1 MNYSI
6 PPLAKRLLIT
16 VLAMGL
22 FISGPVLAQE
32 GPAGADDSPQ
42 ATVISV
48 DESGRL
54 LTNRNAAV
62 LIVGALGLPD
72 AVWQGL
78 FSDVG
83 EGSESAETI
92 EALALAGVVTGNLDG
107 TFRPDEAISRGEFAV
122 LVDRAFF
129 ANRFPSDAAPFTD
142 IPEEAAYADAV
153 HSLYS
158 VGVTKGCLA
167 DPLQFC
173 GEDPI
178 TPREAGTLIERAL
191 AVPYAVSDCEEPDE
205 WLLLCE
211 VYEYID
217 TKYVLGV
224 TLKELAAP
232 VNEAAVLAV
241 EGADESAAKRSRFDC
256 SIPDPVFEPVCAW
269 GLSAV
274 ETPLRGVAE
283 AAVREMVKALD
294 PNSAYHDPEEWMEI
308 EESGRYVGIGVRVIT
323 VDDQYKPY
331 CSPLSETCRIFIWD
345 VFEGGP
351 AYNAGLLKWD
361 FIVAVDGNRL
371 HDLTLREAANLIR
384 GEVDTSV
391 DITIER
397 DGQEYT
403 FTLIRQEIVVLYT
416 SAAFHNTESIAY
428 IQLTSFST
436 FPGGAEDEFEERLAE
451 VVDTELLVLDLRN
464 NRGGQVGILQRI
476 AGFLLGEVPVMTF
489 HTLEETFDV
498 DGIGEPLLKADTPRI
513 AVLVNGNSAS
523 AAEVLAGVLKETGRA
538 VVIGENTY
546 KKNTGQRLFDLHN
559 DGVFRLTTI
568 KWTTPGGID
577 IGESGVPLDIETEF
591 PNTDLQGLM
600 EWVKALLDNP
610 PEETPE
616 EPPTETPEE
625 TPEEPPTETPEE
637 TPDETPEE

>member
-1 MNYSI
+1 M
-6 PPLAKRLLIT
+6 T

-22 FISGPVLAQE
+22 LMSAPVLAQE
-32 GPAGADDSPQ
+32 GPVGVDDSPQ
-42 ATVISV
+42 ATVVSV
-48 DESGRL
+48 DDSGGV
-54 LTNRNAAV
+54 LTNRDAAV
-62 LIVGALGLPD
+62 LIAGALGLPD

-83 EGSESAETI
+83 EGSESAEKI
-92 EALALAGVVTGNLDG
+92 EALALEGVVKGNLDG
-107 TFRPDEAISRGEFAV
+107 TFRPDEAISRAEFAV
-122 LVDRAFF
+122 WLDRAFF
-129 ANRFPSDAAPFTD
+129 ANRFPSDPAPFTD

-153 HSLYS
+153 HSLYA
-158 VGVTKGCLA
+158 VGVTKGCSA

-178 TPREAGTLIERAL
+178 SLWEAETLIERAL
-191 AVPYAVSDCEEPDE
+191 AVPYAVSDCEDPDE

-217 TKYVLGV
+217 TRYVLGV
-224 TLKELAAP
+224 TLEELAAP
-232 VNEAAVLAV
+232 ISEAAMQAAEDL
-241 EGADESAAKRSRFDC
+241 DESAPSRARFDC

-269 GLSAV
+269 ASGAV

-283 AAVREMVKALD
+283 AAVREMIKALD
-294 PNSAYHDPEEWMEI
+294 PNSAYHDPEEWMQI
-308 EESGRYVGIGVRVIT
+308 EESGRYVGIGVGVIT
-323 VDDQYKPY
+323 VDDQFKPY

-351 AYNAGLLKWD
+351 AFNAGLLKWD

-371 HDLTLREAANLIR
+371 HDLTLRDAANLIR

-403 FTLIRQEIVVLYT
+403 FTLIRQEIVVPYT

-436 FPGGAEDEFEERLAE
+436 YPGGAEEEFDERLAE

-464 NRGGQVGILQRI
+464 NPGGQVGILQRI
-476 AGFLLGEVPVMTF
+476 AGSLVGEVPVMTF

-498 DGIGEPLLKADTPRI
+498 HGIGEPLLKADTPRI
-513 AVLVNGNSAS
+513 AVLVNQNSAS
-523 AAEVLAGVLKETGRA
+523 AAEVLAGVLRETGRA
-538 VVIGENTY
+538 VVIGETTY

-577 IGESGVPLDIETEF
+577 IGE
-591 PNTDLQGLM
+591 
-600 EWVKALLDNP
+600 AACLLTSRP
-610 PEETPE
+610 SS
-616 EPPTETPEE
+616 PTLISRVSWNG
-625 TPEEPPTETPEE
+625 
-637 TPDETPEE
+637 